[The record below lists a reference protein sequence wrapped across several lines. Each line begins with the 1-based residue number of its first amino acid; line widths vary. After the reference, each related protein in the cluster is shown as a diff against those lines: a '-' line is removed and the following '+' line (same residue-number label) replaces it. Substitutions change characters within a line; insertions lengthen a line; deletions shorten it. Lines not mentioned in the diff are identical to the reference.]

1 MSELKPCPFC
11 GELPTKH
18 RKYSEVDCRVWLCPL
33 QSIVVPI
40 SQWNTRPIEDQLRAE
55 LEDAKDKLRQCA
67 LSWKDIN
74 SERIDLRQALETWK
88 QSAKMWRDSA
98 TYGDR
103 WHSDDLGCDYI
114 GDYKLY
120 RLLRRG
126 GE

>member
-1 MSELKPCPFC
+1 MDDSWDDALVDNQTLIKEL
-11 GELPTKH
+11 
-18 RKYSEVDCRVWLCPL
+18 RREVAK
-33 QSIVVPI
+33 
-40 SQWNTRPIEDQLRAE
+40 LRAE
-55 LEDAKDKLRQCA
+55 LDDCKK
-67 LSWKDIN
+67 WKDITASN
-74 SERIDLRQALETWK
+74 HNHLRQQVIDHLAEIRQLRQALETWK
-88 QSAKMWRDSA
+88 RSAKIWRDRA

>member
-1 MSELKPCPFC
+1 MDDNIKDLIDDDD
-11 GELPTKH
+11 LAQTLVM
-18 RKYSEVDCRVWLCPL
+18 RNAQLRVLRNQRVEW
-33 QSIVVPI
+33 IKE
-40 SQWNTRPIEDQLRAE
+40 RRELRAE
-55 LEDAKDKLRQCA
+55 LRDAKDKLRQCA

>member
-1 MSELKPCPFC
+1 MSDLRPLPKAPCEHQLECVLC
-11 GELPTKH
+11 GE
-18 RKYSEVDCRVWLCPL
+18 EVDNAWARKVH
-33 QSIVVPI
+33 
-40 SQWNTRPIEDQLRAE
+40 DKLRAE
-55 LEDAKDKLRQCA
+55 LEVAQNTLALRTEQTMQMQV
-67 LSWKDIN
+67 K
-74 SERIDLRQALETWK
+74 IDELRQALETWK
-88 QSAKMWRDSA
+88 RSAKMWRDRA